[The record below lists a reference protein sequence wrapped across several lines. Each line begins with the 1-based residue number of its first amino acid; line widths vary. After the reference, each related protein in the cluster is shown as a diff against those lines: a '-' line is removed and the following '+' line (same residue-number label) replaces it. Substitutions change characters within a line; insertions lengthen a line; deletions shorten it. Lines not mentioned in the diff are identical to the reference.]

1 MKKPLFQ
8 KIRLEEDAS
17 FSMLKI
23 KRPYFKVPW
32 HFHPEIEIMLIVNG
46 TGTRFVG
53 DNIGNFT
60 PGDLV
65 MVGANLS
72 HVWKNADSHYNNKAA
87 VVAEAR
93 VILFKEDCLGKDFF
107 KISEMKLVMQLLKKS
122 ERGILFKGRTAT
134 KLSNMIVSACDKA
147 KPCEKLISFLNILSE
162 MAEAK
167 TYELLT
173 SKGYLPEGRNVDMQR
188 LNEVLD
194 YTMQHYRETISLA
207 EAATLAHLSVPAFC
221 RYFKKRTNK
230 TFIEFV
236 NELRIGFAHKRL
248 IETQNSIAQ
257 ICDECGYGQLSN
269 FYKQFQLL
277 SGTSPSNYRKV
288 HDKKTME

>member
-1 MKKPLFQ
+1 
-8 KIRLEEDAS
+8 
-17 FSMLKI
+17 
-23 KRPYFKVPW
+23 
-32 HFHPEIEIMLIVNG
+32 
-46 TGTRFVG
+46 
-53 DNIGNFT
+53 
-60 PGDLV
+60 
-65 MVGANLS
+65 
-72 HVWKNADSHYNNKAA
+72 
-87 VVAEAR
+87 
-93 VILFKEDCLGKDFF
+93 
-107 KISEMKLVMQLLKKS
+107 
-122 ERGILFKGRTAT
+122 
-134 KLSNMIVSACDKA
+134 
-147 KPCEKLISFLNILSE
+147 

-173 SKGYLPEGRNVDMQR
+173 SKGYLPEGRHVDMQR
-188 LNEVLD
+188 LNQVLD